1 MQPVM
6 EKVQLRADVGE
17 QVASNATNNAEIVPA
32 PSFQSTTSP
41 LKSMSPVKVQNT
53 AIAPSA
59 TLATPYSPWKENVYL
74 VENDRRALERDLRRT
89 KNRMEGDLKAVLEQ
103 SRRGREARNALL
115 SKEAVIEAD
124 MEKLATSIAED
135 QRERESID
143 SSREELK
150 AKLSALKVQV
160 SSHCRELYDNLQE
173 EKDTRN
179 ELIDSYYDVASHLKE
194 IKHGYLDMHKDLEP
208 NPIER
213 QELEQMSKLR
223 VQVEV
228 MKELNTLD
236 LGQASY
242 TTLPSPKSPLTNLPT
257 SPMSPRVQLAL
268 PQMGVSAAPLPGAAQ
283 QGLTKNVLHDMR
295 QVFDSMD
302 MSHHNVVS
310 RRNLAL
316 QVHKHN
322 GLNNLFANS
331 ESGNSIGGLCAR
343 LVPEA
348 SATDSTISWQEF
360 VTEMGDSLCVRER
373 FV

>member
-1 MQPVM
+1 M
-6 EKVQLRADVGE
+6 G
-17 QVASNATNNAEIVPA
+17 NAEIVPA

-143 SSREELK
+143 SSREEM
-150 AKLSALKVQV
+150 
-160 SSHCRELYDNLQE
+160 
-173 EKDTRN
+173 
-179 ELIDSYYDVASHLKE
+179 
-194 IKHGYLDMHKDLEP
+194 KHGYLDMHKDLEP

-348 SATDSTISWQEF
+348 SAVDSTISWNQF
-360 VTEMGDSLCVRER
+360 VTEMGESLCVREKI
-373 FV
+373 V